1 MINATDLDTDA
12 GQIDSVA
19 LERALR
25 SASLDLQQIMATTAG
40 RHLDSG
46 RRRYSSGA
54 QSPTWRTLQTI
65 DELVFENRGFVARH
79 KETVRSMFLRFGD
92 SRLSGVDLDEPVDWR
107 LDDDNLPTVYL
118 IVRAMVGAETADAV
132 TAD

>member
-1 MINATDLDTDA
+1 MMNATDLDTDA
-12 GQIDSVA
+12 GQIGSAA

-46 RRRYSSGA
+46 RRRYASGA

-65 DELVFENRGFVARH
+65 DELVFENRGFVSRH
-79 KETVRSMFLRFGD
+79 NEAVRAMFLRFGD
-92 SRLSGVDLDEPVDWR
+92 SRLSGAELDEPVDWR
-107 LDDDNLPTVYL
+107 LDDDDLPTVYL
-118 IVRAMVGAETADAV
+118 IVRAMVQAEAADAATV
-132 TAD
+132 D

>member
-1 MINATDLDTDA
+1 MNVTDLDTAVGQMDA
-12 GQIDSVA
+12 VA

-46 RRRYSSGA
+46 RRRYSNGA
-54 QSPTWRTLQTI
+54 QLPTWRTLQTI

-79 KETVRSMFLRFGD
+79 KEAVRSMFLRFSD
-92 SRLSGVDLDEPVDWR
+92 SRLSGADLDEPVDWR
-107 LDDDNLPTVYL
+107 LDDDDLPTVYL
-118 IVRAMVGAETADAV
+118 IVRAMVQAQTAEAATAE
-132 TAD
+132 